1 MQKTKLIIFDYDGV
15 LVDTFHLACSAYY
28 AIFKEFNIKTNF
40 STEQFK
46 DFFEVNWIKNLAVLG
61 ISEKKDIE
69 KCEFIFRSIV
79 ADPNRKVKI
88 YSNIEPILKQLKN
101 KGYKLAVLSNNY
113 EDIIKKHLQKNK
125 VLHYFDKIADV
136 KYGLKPD
143 TKGILKLLDEFKLK
157 PDEAVMI
164 GDMDG
169 DIIMAKNAKL
179 KKAIGVS
186 WGFHNHK
193 KLKDADVIVNT
204 PLEIIN
210 EVE

>member
-15 LVDTFHLACSAYY
+15 LVDTFPLACSAYY

-40 STEQFK
+40 STEQFR
-46 DFFEVNWIKNLAVLG
+46 DFFEVDWTKNLAVLG

-69 KCEFIFRSIV
+69 KSELIFRSIV
-79 ADPNRKVKI
+79 ADSSRNVKI
-88 YSNIEPILKQLKN
+88 YSGIEQVLKQLKD

-113 EDIIKKHLQKNK
+113 EDIIKKHLKKNQ

-136 KYGLKPD
+136 NYGLKPD
-143 TKGILKLLDEFKLK
+143 TKGILRLLDEFEIK
-157 PDEAVMI
+157 PTEAVMI

-193 KLKDADVIVNT
+193 KLKDADVIIDA

>member
-15 LVDTFHLACSAYY
+15 LVDTFPLACSAYH
-28 AIFKEFNIKTNF
+28 AIFKEFNIKTNV
-40 STEQFK
+40 STEQFR
-46 DFFEVNWIKNLAVLG
+46 DFFEVDWTKNLAVLG
-61 ISEKKDIE
+61 ISDKKDIE
-69 KCEFIFRSIV
+69 KCELIFRSIV
-79 ADPNRKVKI
+79 ADSNKNVKI
-88 YSNIEPILKQLKN
+88 YSNIEPVLKELKN

-113 EDIIKKHLQKNK
+113 EDIIKTHLRKNK
-125 VLHYFDKIADV
+125 ILHYFDKIADV
-136 KYGLKPD
+136 TYGLKPD
-143 TKGILKLLDEFKLK
+143 TKGILRLLEELELK
-157 PDEAVMI
+157 PEETVMI

-169 DIIMAKNAKL
+169 DILTAKNAKL

-193 KLKDADVIVNT
+193 KLKDADVIINT